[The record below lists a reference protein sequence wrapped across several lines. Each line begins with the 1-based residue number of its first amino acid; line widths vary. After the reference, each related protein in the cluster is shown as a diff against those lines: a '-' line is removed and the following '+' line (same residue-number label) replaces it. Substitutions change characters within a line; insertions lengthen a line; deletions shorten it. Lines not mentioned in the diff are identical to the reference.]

1 MVLVIPFGVTVGYA
15 QVAVPYIL
23 GARHVSIA
31 AIGAVSALAQ
41 WPHGWKFLWAP
52 VLDAG
57 WPRKNWFLL
66 SVAVTA
72 VALALTTFIP
82 PDPDGS
88 IGPLRLLSVYT
99 LVLAIAQGAVATSSA
114 AIDAVM
120 ATTLPNEK
128 KGAAA
133 GWSMAGNLGGT
144 GVGGALALWLVLHTS
159 ATLASIVLA
168 VVCLAS
174 AVPALFIHAERRA
187 RGEGSTVGR
196 ALTGMR
202 ALLRDIWRTLKSRE
216 GWTGLVICLSPV
228 GTGAATQ
235 LFSALAPDYGARE
248 SHVEF
253 VNGVFGGI
261 VGAAGCIVGGYLADR
276 MNRRLLYVLAGLLTA
291 AFAVA
296 FAIGPANT
304 YTFGFP
310 TTFTLGC
317 LSYQFANGIAYAAF
331 ASFVLEMVGHGPGVT
346 TKYALYVGVSNQAIS
361 YVTWLDGKGYDWG
374 KAASHG
380 SSWGGRVGVLGTD
393 VAATVVGAAVLGL
406 VYLFLR
412 KRPTTT
418 DAPEDATGAAAA

>member
-1 MVLVIPFGVTVGYA
+1 MVLVVPFGVTVGYA
-15 QVAVPYIL
+15 QVAVPFLL
-23 GARHVSIA
+23 GARGVEVA

-66 SVAVTA
+66 SVVVAA
-72 VALALTTFIP
+72 IALAATTFIP
-82 PDPDGS
+82 PDPARS
-88 IGPLRLLSVYT
+88 LGPLRLLSVYT

-120 ATTLPNEK
+120 ATTLPDNK

-159 ATLASIVLA
+159 ASFASIVLA
-168 VVCLAS
+168 AICLVS
-174 AVPALFIHAERRA
+174 AVPALFIHEERRA
-187 RGEGSTVGR
+187 RGEGTTFHR
-196 ALTGMR
+196 AVTGVR
-202 ALLRDIWRTLKSRE
+202 ALLRDLWRSLKSRE
-216 GWTGLVICLSPV
+216 GWTGLLICMSPV

-235 LFSALAPDYGARE
+235 LFSAIAPDYGARE
-248 SHVEF
+248 THVEF

-261 VGAAGCIVGGYLADR
+261 VGALGCLVGGYLADR

-291 AFAVA
+291 GFALAFA
-296 FAIGPANT
+296 FGPANT
-304 YTFGFP
+304 YTLGFP

-331 ASFVLEMVGHGPGVT
+331 AAFVLEMVGHGPGVT

-374 KAASHG
+374 KAAAPG
-380 SSWGGRVGVLGTD
+380 KAWGGRVGVLGTD
-393 VAATVVGAAVLGL
+393 VVATLVGVVVLGAL
-406 VYLFLR
+406 YAFLR
-412 KRPTTT
+412 RRPPPVT
-418 DAPEDATGAAAA
+418 DEGPAAA